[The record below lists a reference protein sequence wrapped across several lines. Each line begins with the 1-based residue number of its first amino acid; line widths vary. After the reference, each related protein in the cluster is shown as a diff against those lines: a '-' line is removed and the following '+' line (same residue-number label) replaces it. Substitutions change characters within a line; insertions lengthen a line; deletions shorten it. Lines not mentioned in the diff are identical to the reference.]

1 VTPEM
6 EARQAIEP
14 QAPLFA
20 YARQLG
26 ITAVLVTPGNSNV
39 IGGQGAAVK
48 TVGDVVDKM
57 VIKDK
62 AAMVFGFGVSAKRD
76 GQSPMTRMG
85 LAALLRDTLVK
96 AQEYRAAK
104 ERYEKDKKGTEP
116 ARDLAMEALLP
127 VLRGEMPVMVHAER
141 EDDIRTALRIAD
153 EFKLRIILDGATDAH
168 RLAADLAK
176 RGIPVILENQFR
188 GAGDIEDRG
197 FDPAA
202 AAILS
207 KAGVRLAFRADEGSR
222 WTPAAGEAGGDLL
235 ETAAF
240 AVKNGL
246 DEDVALRAVTIEAA
260 RIAGIDARTGSLEAG
275 KDADILILRGHP
287 LKTKSVPEAVF
298 IAGKVVYQRID
309 KNASRKAS

>member
-1 VTPEM
+1 M
-6 EARQAIEP
+6 EVYHAIEP

-20 YARQLG
+20 YARRLG
-26 ITAVLVTPGNSNV
+26 ITSALVTPGNLNV

-48 TVGDVVDKM
+48 TVGDVVDRM
-57 VIKDK
+57 VFKDK
-62 AAMVFGFGVSAKRD
+62 AVMVFGFGVSAKRN

-104 ERYEKDKKGTEP
+104 ERFEKDKKGTEP

-153 EFKLRIILDGATDAH
+153 EFKLRLILDGATDAH

-176 RGIPVILENQFR
+176 RGIPVILEDQFR
-188 GAGDIEDRG
+188 GAGNIEDRG
-197 FDPAA
+197 FDPSA
-202 AAILS
+202 AAILF

-222 WTPAAGEAGGDLL
+222 WTPGAGEAGGDLL

-246 DEDVALRAVTIEAA
+246 DEEAALRAVTIEAA
-260 RIAGIDARTGSLEAG
+260 RIAGIDGRTGSLEPG
-275 KDADILILRGHP
+275 KDADILVLRGHP
-287 LKTKSVPEAVF
+287 LLTRSVPEAVF
-298 IAGKVVYQRID
+298 IAGKVVFQRMD
-309 KNASRKAS
+309 KAVPGKTH